1 MPSRYI
7 IDTNVLLQHPQI
19 LSRAGNRKIVIPKA
33 VMEELSHRGRGS
45 KWADIADLVASSVH
59 AGVKIVN
66 GPEKLDNDLIQ
77 SDRNAQRLSGA
88 DFEIARIAIGYVEQ
102 QGADA
107 PPPCV
112 VTNDKALAY
121 FLSSQNIKSITG
133 SEFIGESKGDSLNKD
148 IEDKAEK
155 VVSSQKRY
163 LITSFVLGVLASSV
177 GNIIYS
183 NINLLVSTITVWGT
197 MVGLPILGLVLF
209 WYRENFRLSYG
220 AFEFCVGV
228 IMSYYVFFPTFN
240 YSGLG
245 VTEGIQI
252 LGGLYVMVRGLD
264 NIGKGVIGTRL
275 EALWKKLF

>member
-7 IDTNVLLQHPQI
+7 IDTSVLLEHPQI

-33 VMEELSHRGRGS
+33 VMHELSCRGKGS
-45 KWADIADLVASSVH
+45 KWSDIADLVASAIP
-59 AGVKIVN
+59 AGVHIVDA
-66 GPEKLDNDLIQ
+66 PEKLKNDLIQ

-88 DFEIARIAIGYVEQ
+88 DFDIARIAIAYAEQ
-102 QGADA
+102 QGVDA
-107 PPPCV
+107 PCV

-121 FLSSQNIKSITG
+121 FLSSRNIKSIAG
-133 SEFIGESKGDSLNKD
+133 SEFIGKSKDDTLNKE
-148 IEDKAEK
+148 IEEKAEK
-155 VVSSQKRY
+155 VVFSQRRY
-163 LITSFVLGVLASSV
+163 LITSFVLGVVASAV
-177 GNIIYS
+177 ANVVYS
-183 NINLLVSTITVWGT
+183 NIDLLISTITVWGT

-228 IMSYYVFFPTFN
+228 IMSYYVFFPTFS

-275 EALWKKLF
+275 ESLWKKIF

>member
-7 IDTNVLLQHPQI
+7 IDTSVLFQHPQI
-19 LSRAGNRKIVIPKA
+19 LSRAGNRKLVIPRA
-33 VMEELSHRGRGS
+33 VMEELSHRGKGS
-45 KWADIADLVASSVH
+45 KWADIAELVASSIPT
-59 AGVKIVN
+59 GVKIADA
-66 GPEKLDNDLIQ
+66 PEKLENDLIQ

-88 DFEIARIAIGYVEQ
+88 DFDIARIAIAYAEEQ
-102 QGADA
+102 GIDT
-107 PPPCV
+107 PCV

-121 FLSSQNIKSITG
+121 FLSSRNIKSITG

-155 VVSSQKRY
+155 VVSSQRSY
-163 LITSFVLGVLASSV
+163 IFTSFVLGVLASAA

-183 NINLLVSTITVWGT
+183 NIELLVSTITVWGT
-197 MVGLPILGLVLF
+197 MVGLPILGLALF

-220 AFEFCVGV
+220 SFEFCVGL
-228 IMSYYVFFPTFN
+228 IMSYYVFFPTFS

-245 VTEGIQI
+245 VIEGIQI

-264 NIGKGVIGTRL
+264 NVGKGVSGTRL
-275 EALWKKLF
+275 ETLWAKLF

>member
-33 VMEELSHRGRGS
+33 VMEELSHRGEGS
-45 KWADIADLVASSVH
+45 KWRDIADLISSSIS

-66 GPEKLDNDLIQ
+66 APVKLENELIH
-77 SDRNAQRLSGA
+77 SDGNAQRLSGA
-88 DFEIARIAIGYVEQ
+88 DIDIARIAIGYAEQ
-102 QGADA
+102 QSLEA
-107 PPPCV
+107 PCV
-112 VTNDKALAY
+112 VTYDKTLAH
-121 FLSSQNIKSITG
+121 FLLSRNIKSITG
-133 SEFIGESKGDSLNKD
+133 SEFIGESKSEFLNRS
-148 IEDKAEK
+148 IEEKAEK

-163 LITSFVLGVLASSV
+163 LIVSFVLGILASAV
-177 GNIIYS
+177 GSMVYS
-183 NINLLVSTITVWGT
+183 NLNLLISTITIWGT
-197 MVGLPILGLVLF
+197 MIGLPILGMALF

-245 VTEGIQI
+245 VTQGIQV

-275 EALWKKLF
+275 ELLWKKLF

>member
-7 IDTNVLLQHPQI
+7 IDTSVLFQYPQI
-19 LSRAGNRKIVIPKA
+19 LSRAGNRKLVIPRA

-45 KWADIADLVASSVH
+45 KWSDIAELVTSSIP
-59 AGVKIVN
+59 AGVKIVDA
-66 GPEKLDNDLIQ
+66 PEKLKNDLIQ

-88 DFEIARIAIGYVEQ
+88 DFDIARIAISYAEEQ
-102 QGADA
+102 GIDT
-107 PPPCV
+107 PCV
-112 VTNDKALAY
+112 VTNDKDLAY
-121 FLSSQNIKSITG
+121 FLSSRNIKSITG
-133 SEFIGESKGDSLNKD
+133 SEFLGESKGDHLNKD

-155 VVSSQKRY
+155 VVSSQRRY
-163 LITSFVLGVLASSV
+163 IITSFVLGVLASAA

-183 NINLLVSTITVWGT
+183 NIDLLVSTITVWGT
-197 MVGLPILGLVLF
+197 MIGLPILGLSLF

-220 AFEFCVGV
+220 AFEFCVGL
-228 IMSYYVFFPTFN
+228 IMSYYVFFPTFS
-240 YSGLG
+240 YTGLG

-264 NIGKGVIGTRL
+264 NVGKGISGTRL